1 MTHSGLY
8 FLHILI
14 VVSII
19 LACMNKL
26 NFLSLIVEVLDCIL

>member
-1 MTHSGLY
+1 MTHSGL
-8 FLHILI
+8 FLGHILI

-26 NFLSLIVEVLDCIL
+26 NFLSLTVEVLDCIL